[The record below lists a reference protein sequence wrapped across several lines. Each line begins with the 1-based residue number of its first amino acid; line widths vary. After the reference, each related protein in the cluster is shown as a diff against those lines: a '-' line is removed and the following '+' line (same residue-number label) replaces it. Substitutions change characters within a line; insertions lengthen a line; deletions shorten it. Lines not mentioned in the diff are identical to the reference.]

1 MKQINWKVKI
11 KSNNWRLKILLA
23 SSIMLYVMVQT
34 EHVFSQIYT
43 NSFTGSSACPTNGNT
58 PIVALNA
65 TGVALSRNTI
75 TCSATANVFNSST
88 LNNTTNLLATSY
100 IEFSVTAN
108 AGYSLNLTSLSFFR
122 QASSTAPNQLEVRYS
137 KDGFSTFNSWGA
149 APNTPTTGSVAL
161 WDFADFSSNVG
172 GTVLFRLY
180 PYGTTRAD
188 GNSGAASSA
197 GTFRLDDIVL
207 NGTVTLSSVLSP
219 VITGASTASP
229 FTTTYG
235 TASAAQ
241 TFTISGSNLTT
252 NLLATSVAG
261 FEISRD
267 GGIQYKDT
275 VQFASIAGS
284 VSGTLLIRLKS
295 TATAGGV
302 YNAQNIVLSSSG
314 ANSVNIST
322 ASSGN
327 IVSPLTI
334 TTTGA
339 IALNKI
345 YDGNTV
351 ASINGNITA
360 VGTVNGDV
368 LSVGGSTGTFTNAN
382 VGTSIQVSPNLLLS
396 GTNASSYVLTQ
407 PILLAD
413 ITAKVLN
420 IINISANNKMQD
432 GTTAATLSGVPA
444 LVGVISAD
452 ISNVQLSG
460 TYTANFTQANPGT
473 AIPVV
478 VSGYSISGTASGNYA
493 LNQPTNLTANITS
506 MPLPVITSML
516 TASATYGSLAT
527 TYTITATNSPTA
539 YSATGLPAGLTIN
552 TISGEISGTPTTVGT
567 FTVSIGATNNGGTGI
582 ANLLFTIGKR
592 ALTVSG
598 SNANNKLYDGTTIAT
613 ISGSVLQGIIG
624 GDNVTINGSG
634 IFADPNVAN
643 GILVTSTQVL
653 SGADAIKYSLVQPT
667 GLFANITPNNQT
679 ITFAATASKTTADID
694 YLPNAISNTS
704 GINPIVYT
712 SSNTS
717 VASIS
722 SGGLIHIVGIGTT
735 TITAMQ
741 TGSQNYNATSVIQVL
756 TITGSPVFSEVIL
769 PQFIQGVNGT
779 NNNRLPYAFIS
790 TISNLTPNATYR
802 YVLGVE
808 LTTASSTSLGVGNN
822 IFPDP
827 NGNNSFVY
835 STGTSLSTSGN
846 YGLFTTNSSGSYTG
860 WFIIVP
866 TGNATRFVPGTNLF
880 VRISLNDGNNGNTST
895 VVLSS
900 TNTIKVINLVNAA
913 GANNGTGLRANS
925 MATPKNFIFSYDN
938 MTGNGRPL
946 SGTFVEGDGATEV
959 TSFASFYGSLV
970 DGVSG
975 AFGLITPNT
984 NSNGVRRIEQ
994 RDFTSGSMV
1003 GCAATDAD
1011 GLWPSGANTVNP
1023 TGGST
1028 TINITASDVKLSASC
1043 ASNSAITNLTICS
1056 DQIPYIWNGQSII
1069 ITGTY
1074 TYTAMNSCGC
1084 DSIHTLNITINNSNA
1099 GSSSVTACNSYS
1111 WNGITYTAS
1120 ASPTHTYTN
1129 AVGCDSVQTL
1139 NITINTSNAGSSNVT
1154 ACNSYSWNGITYA
1167 SSASPTHTYTN
1178 AVGCDSVH
1186 TLNIIIH
1193 NSNTGSSNVTAC
1205 NSYSWNGITYTSSAS
1220 PIHTYTNALGCDS
1233 VHTLNITINNSN
1245 TGSSSVTTC
1254 NSYTWNGITYTSSA
1268 SPTHTY
1274 VNALGCDSVHTLNI
1288 TINNSNASSSSVT
1301 ACNSYAWN
1309 GITFTASA
1317 SPTHTYTNA
1326 VGCDSVH
1333 TLNITINNSTSHT
1346 TSVSA
1351 CGSYIWACN
1360 GMTYTATGLY
1370 TCTSTNATGCV
1381 HTETLNLNIS
1391 TTADTTLYAT
1401 ACDSYTWQM
1410 NNKTYATSGI
1420 YLDTITNLFGCTKIC
1435 TLVLTIHM
1443 SPTVIASNVSGCPG
1457 SPITLVGAPAGGI
1470 FSKSNPYS
1478 GPNTTYTY
1486 TYTNAYGCTAT
1497 SNFAS
1502 ITNTVLLPPILNPV
1516 SVTNAGVIFSWLPVT
1531 GYNLFNVR
1539 YKILNSNTWNIL
1551 TVNGLATS
1559 VLAGLSTC
1567 SKYEVQVQT
1576 ICIGGAVS
1584 AWSSSILFSTL
1595 YAPTLNA
1602 PIVSGHTAKV
1612 SWSAVPNAS
1621 SFNYQYRKIGT
1632 SSWSA
1637 TVNIP
1642 ASILTKN
1649 ITQLPFNNCY
1659 EFQIQSV
1666 CSNNV
1671 TSNWSSVNFCTATI
1685 ILKPLNETSA
1695 NEASYYNLYPNP
1707 TENELHIAFNAT
1719 ASSTINIKLLDLSGR
1734 LINQVQLQSMQGENT
1749 STIPVNDL
1757 ARGMYI
1763 VQVYADRILKYISK
1777 IEKK

>member
-1129 AVGCDSVQTL
+1129 A
-1139 NITINTSNAGSSNVT
+1139 
-1154 ACNSYSWNGITYA
+1154 
-1167 SSASPTHTYTN
+1167 
-1178 AVGCDSVH
+1178 
-1186 TLNIIIH
+1186 
-1193 NSNTGSSNVTAC
+1193 
-1205 NSYSWNGITYTSSAS
+1205 
-1220 PIHTYTNALGCDS
+1220 
-1233 VHTLNITINNSN
+1233 
-1245 TGSSSVTTC
+1245 
-1254 NSYTWNGITYTSSA
+1254 
-1268 SPTHTY
+1268 
-1274 VNALGCDSVHTLNI
+1274 LGCDSVHTLNI

-1309 GITFTASA
+1309 GTTYTSSS

>member
-1129 AVGCDSVQTL
+1129 A
-1139 NITINTSNAGSSNVT
+1139 
-1154 ACNSYSWNGITYA
+1154 
-1167 SSASPTHTYTN
+1167 
-1178 AVGCDSVH
+1178 
-1186 TLNIIIH
+1186 
-1193 NSNTGSSNVTAC
+1193 
-1205 NSYSWNGITYTSSAS
+1205 
-1220 PIHTYTNALGCDS
+1220 
-1233 VHTLNITINNSN
+1233 
-1245 TGSSSVTTC
+1245 
-1254 NSYTWNGITYTSSA
+1254 
-1268 SPTHTY
+1268 
-1274 VNALGCDSVHTLNI
+1274 LGCDSVHTLNI

-1317 SPTHTYTNA
+1317 SPTHTYTNAVGCDSVHTMNITIHNSNTGSSSVTACNSYAWNGITYTSSSSPTHTYTNA